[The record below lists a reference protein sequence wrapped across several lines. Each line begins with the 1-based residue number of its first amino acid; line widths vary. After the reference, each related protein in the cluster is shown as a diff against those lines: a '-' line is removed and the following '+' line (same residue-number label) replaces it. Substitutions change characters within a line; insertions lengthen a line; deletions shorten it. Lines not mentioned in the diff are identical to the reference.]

1 MYDVTLKL
9 PPIIEILKSY
19 AGLKSE
25 LIRKAYLVPLEV
37 RRLTVPAPPLK
48 HSHPFLSRPGANVS
62 YIK

>member
-37 RRLTVPAPPLK
+37 RRLTVPLPYPSSQLAHISYQIK
-48 HSHPFLSRPGANVS
+48 NLSFF
-62 YIK
+62 K